1 MNKKDKQELIR
12 RLQLRCPV
20 GSKVTVEI
28 TSVARSGMS
37 RTVRVINSEGNDIT
51 VMVALLFQTKYLGNL
66 GFRVRGVGTDM
77 RFYTVYRMS
86 LALYGDGYKLN
97 LR

>member
-1 MNKKDKQELIR
+1 MNKAEKQELIR

-28 TSVARSGMS
+28 TRVAKSGMS
-37 RTVRVINSEGNDIT
+37 RTVRVTDSEGLDIT
-51 VMVALLFQTKYLGNL
+51 TLVALLFQTKYLGNL

-77 RFYTVYRMS
+77 RFYTVYRIS
-86 LALYGDGYKLN
+86 LALYGNGYKLN
-97 LR
+97 WR

>member
-28 TSVARSGMS
+28 TSVAR
-37 RTVRVINSEGNDIT
+37 N
-51 VMVALLFQTKYLGNL
+51 
-66 GFRVRGVGTDM
+66 
-77 RFYTVYRMS
+77 
-86 LALYGDGYKLN
+86 
-97 LR
+97 